1 MKYLH
6 TLKIS
11 FILIFLFY
19 SCGFKPLDYQAVK
32 ELGISEISTE
42 GNKNINFILVND
54 LKQLFSDNI
63 NVKKQIKIDIDT
75 KEEKRIRE
83 KNKKNEITKYEISI
97 KTKLSISSDKD
108 NLNFSIDLEKKGEYQ
123 VDQKNIKTIQ
133 NEKKARKDI
142 VSSLSNEIFEQ
153 ILLKLNDL

>member
-6 TLKIS
+6 TYKLNLI
-11 FILIFLFY
+11 IIFLFY
-19 SCGFKPLDYQAVK
+19 SCGFKALDYQAVK
-32 ELGISEISTE
+32 ELRISEISTK
-42 GNKNINFILVND
+42 GNKNINFILSND
-54 LKQLFSDNI
+54 LKQLFSDSI

-97 KTKLSISSDKD
+97 KTKLSVSSDIND
-108 NLNFSIDLEKKGEYQ
+108 LNFSMDLEKKGEYQ
-123 VDQKNIKTIQ
+123 VNQKNIKTIQ

-142 VSSLSNEIFEQ
+142 VSSLSDEIFEQ

>member
-11 FILIFLFY
+11 FILIFLFH
-19 SCGFKPLDYQAVK
+19 SCGFKALDYQAVK
-32 ELGISEISTE
+32 ELSISEITTK
-42 GNKNINFILVND
+42 GNKNINFNLTND
-54 LKQLFSDNI
+54 LKQLFSENI
-63 NVKKQIKIDIDT
+63 NVKKQIKVDIDT
-75 KEEKRIRE
+75 KEEKTIRE

-97 KTKLSISSDKD
+97 KTKLSISSDIND
-108 NLNFSIDLEKKGEYQ
+108 LNFSIDLEKKGQYQ